1 MFLQELNLK
10 ERKNFLEL
18 AYYTMGVDG
27 KRDPAEINMFN
38 NFRAEMNLPEDEY
51 KIAEKPLKAILTDF
65 NSSKKRIRK
74 AVMYEIFGIIFA
86 NNEYHKAE
94 EEMIET
100 LQKEWG
106 FRDYDVKKI
115 KRWVEDFNDLLSEAI
130 LNIGE

>member
-74 AVMYEIFGIIFA
+74 AVMYEILGIILA

-130 LNIGE
+130 INIGE

>member
-10 ERKNFLEL
+10 EKKNFLEL
-18 AYYTMGVDG
+18 AYQAISVDG
-27 KRDPAEINMFN
+27 KHDEEELNMFN
-38 NFRAEMNLPEDEY
+38 NFRAEMNLSEEEY
-51 KIAEKPLKAILTDF
+51 EIVKKPLKNIIMDF

-74 AVMYEIFGIIFA
+74 AVMYEIFGIILA
-86 NNEYHKAE
+86 NKEYHKAE